1 MGKRYRLLGDYRAG
15 SDMRVGSLVKH
26 IEWGYIGVAIQQG
39 VSTCDKWLV
48 HYDNG
53 YVLQTRWCTEC
64 ELEVLCE

>member
-1 MGKRYRLLGDYRAG
+1 MKIGT
-15 SDMRVGSLVKH
+15 LVRH
-26 IEWGYIGVAIQQG
+26 IKFGYIGVVIQQG

-53 YVLQTRWCTEC
+53 VIQDRWCMER

>member
-1 MGKRYRLLGDYRAG
+1 
-15 SDMRVGSLVKH
+15 MRVGSLVKH